1 MAPRI
6 GKTVSLPPKMP
17 LAIMLAEM
25 ISYSSTNTLLGGVE
39 IKVFL
44 SLIVIITCMDVMR
57 EMTNSMLSMHESN
70 GHI

>member
-6 GKTVSLPPKMP
+6 GKTVSLPPNMP

-44 SLIVIITCMDVMR
+44 SLIVIIT
-57 EMTNSMLSMHESN
+57 
-70 GHI
+70 